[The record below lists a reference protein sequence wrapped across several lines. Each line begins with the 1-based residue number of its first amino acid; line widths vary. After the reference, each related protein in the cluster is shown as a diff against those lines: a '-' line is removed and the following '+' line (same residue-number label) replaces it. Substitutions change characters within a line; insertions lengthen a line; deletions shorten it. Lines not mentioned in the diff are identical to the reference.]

1 MIDSEIS
8 FRIEIKIEGFWNKQ
22 NDGKKEYVKGR
33 ILKWI
38 VDLDTFS
45 LYDLM
50 SDLAEEIMWGSYQT
64 PKV

>member
-22 NDGKKEYVKGR
+22 IDGKKEYVKGR